1 MCLFVCLSMC
11 GKLFRFVLPAG
22 FACESAC
29 LRVCVCVCVCV
40 CDFGLEFAYESCC
53 ELACES
59 VSLSFLGL
67 LVCHCSAVASSESV

>member
-1 MCLFVCLSMC
+1 MSVRLSVNVWEAVFALFYWQ
-11 GKLFRFVLPAG
+11 VLLVG
-22 FACESAC
+22 
-29 LRVCVCVCVCV
+29 LLVCVCV
-40 CDFGLEFAYESCC
+40 CDFGLEFAYESFC